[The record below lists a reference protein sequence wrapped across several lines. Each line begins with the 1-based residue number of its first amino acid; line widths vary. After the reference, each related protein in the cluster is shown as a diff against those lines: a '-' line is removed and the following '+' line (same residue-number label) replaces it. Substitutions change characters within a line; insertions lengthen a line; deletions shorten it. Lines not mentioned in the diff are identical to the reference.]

1 MLRNLTSEV
10 VAGFT
15 FNRSLTVAALKRQ
28 QHTEPRALASGLLRS
43 AILFLALLPA
53 FLNAA
58 VWPDRFGAF
67 TKASSK
73 PVELAGKNVWVE
85 YGLQET
91 EQAEYSSGA
100 ERFTAVAFRFR
111 DPTGA
116 LAAFQWQTPAG
127 ATQSALGKDA
137 VETPQAALVAFHNY
151 LFRFEGRKPQVAEM
165 WPMLGVLPRLDQSP
179 APSLPGFLPSENLVP
194 GSSRYVIGPASLEAF
209 EPRIQPSL
217 AAFHIGTEAQL
228 GKFKAQGGELALAI
242 FSFPTP
248 DFARERAA
256 EISKLPGAMVKRSGP
271 LVAVVLSPVDRDAAE
286 RLLAHVNYQATVSW
300 SQYAPRRPEN
310 VGDLILGI
318 FSLAGVM
325 LLFCLGAG
333 LAYGGL
339 RVVRRRYFKR
349 WAPDESMITLNISGN

>member
-1 MLRNLTSEV
+1 MRKRKEIQKMLR
-10 VAGFT
+10 
-15 FNRSLTVAALKRQ
+15 SL
-28 QHTEPRALASGLLRS
+28 SLRS
-43 AILFLALLPA
+43 AILCLALLPA

-58 VWPDRFGAF
+58 VWPDQFGAF
-67 TKASSK
+67 TKAPSK
-73 PVELAGKNVWVE
+73 PVEVAGKNVWNE

-127 ATQSALGKDA
+127 ATPSALGKYS

-151 LFRFEGRKPQVAEM
+151 LFRFDGRKPQAAEM
-165 WPMLGVLPRLDQSP
+165 APMLGVLPRLDQS
-179 APSLPGFLPSENLVP
+179 AVPSLPGFLPSENLVS
-194 GSSRYVIGPASLEAF
+194 GSTRYVIGPASLEAF

-217 AAFHIGTEAQL
+217 AAFHVGTEAQL
-228 GKFKAQGGELALAI
+228 AKYKAQGGELALAI

-271 LVAVVLSPVDRDAAE
+271 LVAVILSPSDKDAAE
-286 RLLAHVNYQATVSW
+286 RLLARVNYQATISW
-300 SQYAPRRPEN
+300 SQYVPTRRDN
-310 VGDLILGI
+310 IGNLILGI
-318 FSLAGVM
+318 LSLAGI
-325 LLFCLGAG
+325 LILFCLVAG
-333 LAYGGL
+333 IAFGGL
-339 RVVRRRYFKR
+339 RIILRRYFKR
-349 WAPDESMITLNISGN
+349 WSFDEPMITLHLSDN

>member
-1 MLRNLTSEV
+1 MLRNLKAFENASV
-10 VAGFT
+10 CGRRFRLT
-15 FNRSLTVAALKRQ
+15 FL
-28 QHTEPRALASGLLRS
+28 LA
-43 AILFLALLPA
+43 FLPA
-53 FLNAA
+53 LLNAA

-73 PVELAGKNVWVE
+73 PVALAGQNVWDE

-127 ATQSALGKDA
+127 ATPSTLGKYA
-137 VETPQAALVAFHNY
+137 VETPKTALVAFHNY
-151 LFRFEGRKPQVAEM
+151 LFRFDGRKPQVAEI
-165 WPMLGVLPRLDQSP
+165 WPMLGVLPRLDQS
-179 APSLPGFLPSENLVP
+179 AVPSLPDFLPSENLVS
-194 GSSRYVIGPASLEAF
+194 GSTRYVVGPASLEAF

-228 GKFKAQGGELALAI
+228 AKYNPQGGELALAI

-248 DFARERAA
+248 DFARERAV
-256 EISKLPGAMVKRSGP
+256 EISKLPGAVVKRSGP
-271 LVAVVLSPVDRDAAE
+271 LVAVVLSPSDKNAAE
-286 RLLAHVNYQATVSW
+286 RLLARVNYQATVSW
-300 SQYAPRRPEN
+300 SHYTPSRREN
-310 VGDLILGI
+310 VGELILGI
-318 FSLAGVM
+318 FSLAGVL

-333 LAYGGL
+333 LAFGGL
-339 RVVRRRYFKR
+339 RIIRRRYFKR
-349 WAPDESMITLNISGN
+349 WAPDETMITLNIGGN